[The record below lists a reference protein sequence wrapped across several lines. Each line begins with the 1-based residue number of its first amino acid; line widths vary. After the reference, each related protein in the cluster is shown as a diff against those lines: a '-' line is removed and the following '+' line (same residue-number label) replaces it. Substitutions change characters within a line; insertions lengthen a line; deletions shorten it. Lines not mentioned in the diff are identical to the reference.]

1 MNISKSLNKIQIQN
15 EALKN
20 VEQVIC
26 KVNNII
32 TNNSSDI
39 KILNAKPLQKINHLE
54 ISELFSPDMQVSTC
68 LPFTNKY

>member
-15 EALKN
+15 KALRD
-20 VEQVIC
+20 VEQVMYE
-26 KVNNII
+26 VNNII

>member
-1 MNISKSLNKIQIQN
+1 MNISKSLDKIQIQN
-15 EALKN
+15 KALRD
-20 VEQVIC
+20 VEQVIY

-39 KILNAKPLQKINHLE
+39 KILNAKLLQKINHLE

>member
-1 MNISKSLNKIQIQN
+1 MNISKSLNKIQTQN
-15 EALKN
+15 KALRD

-39 KILNAKPLQKINHLE
+39 KILNAKPLQKINYLE